1 MPAQFLK
8 LHPPLTQRLPLILP
22 KRFIPPILQPIQP
35 ITPRLLR
42 RYPLAPQHSFQL
54 LVIPRS
60 LITLDDPQERRHR
73 VLGQAVPRVGGHTVQ
88 QALADLFR
96 VEQDR
101 STARPPV
108 VTRHFD
114 PVDVG
119 LVDVRVRAEDG
130 ADFGRGDV
138 LGFPAECVAD
148 AVAEPPPSFAVP
160 PDNVSG
166 TKICVSFDD
175 HVAEDFTLGRGR
187 VVEVPLELGINACGV
202 DLVHQFPRLAR
213 LDLSAEVIVQG
224 VAERSLAYP
233 IDLDD
238 DELGLH
244 YRRRQ
249 VAISAD
255 CSTREFVGAE
265 IPCGAYTFRGRVEL
279 ADSVNAEALLES
291 VPDIWPETVT
301 QGFSDFVHTVE
312 VLARDWVILRLRG
325 EEIAA
330 SLAYVLNNGS
340 VVLANFVPE
349 GGSRE
354 AVAEDQ
360 CTAGDQ

>member
-1 MPAQFLK
+1 M
-8 LHPPLTQRLPLILP
+8 
-22 KRFIPPILQPIQP
+22 
-35 ITPRLLR
+35 
-42 RYPLAPQHSFQL
+42 
-54 LVIPRS
+54 
-60 LITLDDPQERRHR
+60 
-73 VLGQAVPRVGGHTVQ
+73 GGHTIQ

-101 STARPPV
+101 RTARSPV

-114 PVDVG
+114 PVDIG

-138 LGFPAECVAD
+138 FGFPAECVAD
-148 AVAEPPPSFAVP
+148 AVAEPPPAFAVP

-166 TKICVSFDD
+166 TEICVSFDD
-175 HVAEDFTLGRGR
+175 DVAEDFALGCGR

-213 LDLSAEVIVQG
+213 LDLSAEVIVQR

-238 DELGLH
+238 DELGPH
-244 YRRRQ
+244 YRRGQ
-249 VAISAD
+249 VPISAD

-265 IPCGAYTFRGRVEL
+265 IPCGAYTFRRRVEL

-301 QGFSDFVHTVE
+301 QGFRDFVHTVE
-312 VLARDWVILRLRG
+312 VLARDWVMLRLRG

-330 SLAYVLNNGS
+330 SLAHVLNNGS
-340 VVLANFVPE
+340 IVLANFVPE